1 MPIGPTK
8 TKTQKG
14 AVVHSEM
21 RKFKHGTLHS
31 GSKQGPIVKSRKQ
44 AIAISLSESGQG
56 YGRSSHHADAI
67 SSMKRGK

>member
-1 MPIGPTK
+1 MPVGPTR
-8 TKTQKG
+8 TKAQKQR
-14 AVVHSEM
+14 VVHSEM
-21 RKFKHGTLHS
+21 HKFKHGTLHS
-31 GSKQGPIVKSRKQ
+31 GSKSGPVVKSRKQ